1 VSSALLNI
9 VIGLVTSVL
18 SGSAVLLWRRVAS
31 SRILHRKAAFF
42 GLRPGRPCL
51 IVMNNHW
58 QLPGSASHD
67 DVHVMLEIAA
77 LAQEAGC
84 RISVI
89 PADDLRERAE
99 DSVEFCI
106 GGPLSNPRTAAHLA
120 SYLPGVKQ
128 RPISVRSDSGA
139 IMVGRQKFAF
149 KRGKQEYALVA
160 KFTPV
165 YSSCPVIVIYGQ
177 RAINSRAAINFLKHN
192 YRTLSKTVE
201 SVSKFCLI
209 IQVTSSDAYGPQA
222 AELAADV
229 TSAAFIAPEH
239 PSAATAATASTAA
252 TAAMASTAATAATA
266 GPDLR
271 QGHGD
276 GVQGKAHAGPDHR
289 AVDADELQVAPE

>member
-18 SGSAVLLWRRVAS
+18 SGSAVLLWRRAAG

-42 GLRPGRPCL
+42 GLRPGSPCL

-58 QLPGSASHD
+58 QLPGSVSHN

-84 RISVI
+84 PVSVI
-89 PADDLRERAE
+89 PADELREREE

-120 SYLPGVKQ
+120 AYLPGVRQ
-128 RPISVRSDSGA
+128 RPISARSDSGA
-139 IMVGRQKFAF
+139 IVVGGRKFAF
-149 KRGKQEYALVA
+149 KRGRQEYALIA
-160 KFTPV
+160 KFTPAHST
-165 YSSCPVIVIYGQ
+165 YPVILICGQ
-177 RAINSRAAINFLKHN
+177 RAIDSRAAVSFLKHS

-201 SVSKFCLI
+201 SINKFCLI
-209 IQVTSSDAYGPQA
+209 IGVNSSDAYGSQA

-229 TSAAFIAPEH
+229 TSAAFIAPNH
-239 PSAATAATASTAA
+239 PSAATAATAA
-252 TAAMASTAATAATA
+252 TAS
-266 GPDLR
+266 PDLG
-271 QGHGD
+271 QGQGD
-276 GVQGKAHAGPDHR
+276 GVQSQPHAGPDHR

>member
-18 SGSAVLLWRRVAS
+18 SGTAVLLWRRAAS
-31 SRILHRKAAFF
+31 SRIVHRKAAFF
-42 GLRPGRPCL
+42 GLRPGGPCL

-84 RISVI
+84 RISVV
-89 PADDLRERAE
+89 PTDDLRERAE

-120 SYLPGVKQ
+120 AYLPGVKQ
-128 RPISVRSDSGA
+128 HRISASSDSGA
-139 IMVGRQKFAF
+139 IVVGGRRFAF

-160 KFTPV
+160 KFTPAH
-165 YSSCPVIVIYGQ
+165 SSRPVILIYGQ

-201 SVSKFCLI
+201 SIGRFCLI
-209 IQVTSSDAYGPQA
+209 IQVTSSDAYGSQA

-229 TSAAFIAPEH
+229 TSDAFTAPKH
-239 PSAATAATASTAA
+239 PSAATKA
-252 TAAMASTAATAATA
+252 TAATAATA
-266 GPDLR
+266 AAQPTASPDLR
-271 QGHGD
+271 QGHRD
-276 GVQGKAHAGPDHR
+276 GVQGQPHAGPDHR
-289 AVDADELQVAPE
+289 AVDANELQVAPE

>member
-9 VIGLVTSVL
+9 LIGLVTSVL
-18 SGSAVLLWRRVAS
+18 SGSAVLLWRRVAT
-31 SRILHRKAAFF
+31 SRILHRKATFF

-77 LAQEAGC
+77 LAHEAGC
-84 RISVI
+84 PISVI

-120 SYLPGVKQ
+120 AYLPGVKQ
-128 RPISVRSDSGA
+128 RPITARSDSGA
-139 IMVGRQKFAF
+139 IAVGGRKFAF

-160 KFTPV
+160 KFTPSH
-165 YSSCPVIVIYGQ
+165 SSYPVMVIYGQ
-177 RAINSRAAINFLKHN
+177 RAINSRAAINYLKHN

-209 IQVTSSDAYGPQA
+209 IGVNSSDAYGSQA

-229 TSAAFIAPEH
+229 TSAAF
-239 PSAATAATASTAA
+239 AATPATKATTATKA
-252 TAAMASTAATAATA
+252 TP
-266 GPDLR
+266 GPDLP

-276 GVQGKAHAGPDHR
+276 GVQGQAHAGPHHR